1 MHLPLRES
9 DVRATG
15 RGGMG
20 VRSIKLDEGD
30 VVMDM
35 ILVKEGGLVLTVTE
49 KGLGKRTEESQFTVQ
64 GRGGKGILAMKA
76 TEKTGG
82 LACLRMTTED
92 EDLLLVR
99 DDGVIMRMPVDQIS
113 IIGRNTQGVR
123 LMSLDGDTKIASV
136 ALLPHQ
142 EILPDEEG
150 ETPAAPETVS
160 EKPEGEE

>member
-1 MHLPLRES
+1 M
-9 DVRATG
+9 
-15 RGGMG
+15 
-20 VRSIKLDEGD
+20 
-30 VVMDM
+30 
-35 ILVKEGGLVLTVTE
+35 
-49 KGLGKRTEESQFTVQ
+49 Q

-142 EILPDEEG
+142 ELLPDEEG
-150 ETPAAPETVS
+150 EMPNAPEA
-160 EKPEGEE
+160 EPEAPEGEV

>member
-1 MHLPLRES
+1 KCIRFRET

-20 VRSIKLDEGD
+20 VRSIKLVNGD

-35 ILVKEGGLVLTVTE
+35 IRVTKGGLVLTVTE
-49 KGLGKRTEESQFTVQ
+49 KGLGKRTEESQFPMQ

-76 TEKTGG
+76 TDKTGG

-123 LMSLDGDTKIASV
+123 LMSLDGDAKIASV

-142 EILPDEEG
+142 EIEPEEDELSVE
-150 ETPAAPETVS
+150 PAEAPAE
-160 EKPEGEE
+160 PEGEA

>member
-1 MHLPLRES
+1 M
-9 DVRATG
+9 
-15 RGGMG
+15 
-20 VRSIKLDEGD
+20 
-30 VVMDM
+30 
-35 ILVKEGGLVLTVTE
+35 
-49 KGLGKRTEESQFTVQ
+49 
-64 GRGGKGILAMKA
+64 
-76 TEKTGG
+76 
-82 LACLRMTTED
+82 
-92 EDLLLVR
+92 R